1 MRLLADHM
9 ANGRMT
15 TAPPE
20 RNNPGYTPVRK
31 ELEEAR
37 SACDQ
42 LFDLSNMTGETPD
55 ALRWLAAEVRVM
67 RLERA
72 LER

>member
-1 MRLLADHM
+1 
-9 ANGRMT
+9 MT
-15 TAPPE
+15 PTPPE
-20 RNNPGYTPVRK
+20 RK

-37 SACDQ
+37 
-42 LFDLSNMTGETPD
+42 ED
-55 ALRWLAAEVRVM
+55 AALLRTSGDPHSPASLVRAVCWLAAEVRAM